1 MTVRPALVRRAQY
14 LMIAGLLASFIGSEV
29 IEGAATGL
37 VALGVLPV
45 IWVPLYSTVTDLQ
58 DSFAASVAKMVEKR
72 DPGGVLVA
80 CELADVGIS
89 LVAITLI
96 LALGE
101 GYLTAILIGYLLIAS
116 ILPLVV
122 DLAEEFYLNDIGQVD
137 AQLVL
142 RANTIISVAT
152 GIAGLMLARPVGA
165 LVSSTGI
172 TLILGINIAFS
183 FLAVIL
189 RWRSMATFHPQH
201 VLEEEDDEELDGI
214 LASIKDFLLP
224 HSPRHVLRFG
234 VLSPVFSFFLSLG
247 PAMIATYVLLW
258 LANSGDRPL
267 LRLGS
272 MLFAMGLIQALTPL
286 MMSRLM
292 RNVQGR
298 GAVRLLTI
306 FLIIVLGA
314 YLTVLAAII
323 ALPDGPSR
331 FFIALTGLIVAASSV
346 WCVRFAISTLRQSCL
361 AQVDFRT
368 VVGWSYSLTAIGGIV
383 GSWLGYTLKTDSDP
397 RFSLL
402 CAAITMA
409 GLVGWLVVKR
419 VTLPTEESPS
429 TS

>member
-58 DSFAASVAKMVEKR
+58 DSFAASVAKMVEKS
-72 DPGGVLVA
+72 DPGRVLVA

-152 GIAGLMLARPVGA
+152 GITGLMLARPVGA

-247 PAMIATYVLLW
+247 PTMIATYVLLW